1 MVAFHVSQYAR
12 IRMCSQADR
21 WRQAVQACLNCY
33 GSGVAELTLERPV
46 DTPAHVVEDPSVGLD
61 RIGLALAEPIRR
73 AVLVRLLDGTE
84 CPSDLADAIGT
95 SRSNL
100 SNHLACL
107 RGCGLIRARRA
118 GRHLHYDLVSEQ
130 LADALRSLLAVA
142 STLSDCDE
150 HDSTTSHLGRRP

>member
-1 MVAFHVSQYAR
+1 
-12 IRMCSQADR
+12 
-21 WRQAVQACLNCY
+21 
-33 GSGVAELTLERPV
+33 VAELTLEGPV
-46 DTPAHVVEDPSVGLD
+46 DQLASVAEDPSGGLD
-61 RIGLALAEPIRR
+61 RIGLALADPIRR
-73 AVLVRLLDGTE
+73 AVLVRLLAGTQ

-130 LADALRSLLAVA
+130 LADALRTLLVVA
-142 STLSDCDE
+142 ATLPTCDE
-150 HDSTTSHLGRRP
+150 HDDSSTAHLGRRP